1 MVRSARRLWAGF
13 NLGNYPLTIALV
25 GLTCAL
31 MPAYTLRW
39 HVGFYPTT
47 VLEDAIFLTVASFA
61 LESWR
66 LRVVPTLRS
75 PFTLPAAIF
84 LVAGAISVV
93 AAPDRRAALGIYR
106 AYLIEPIAFFFVL
119 SNVVNSAKRASAV
132 LAGLAAGGAV
142 VGIANSVVVL
152 DAIRRGA
159 LNTAV
164 TAPVVIYT
172 NANDVA
178 LFLVPLIAL
187 AGSIAL
193 YSADRRLRLL
203 SMAFLVIAVGS
214 TLLSFS
220 RGGYLALAA
229 VALGLALSHRQR
241 WRLLSAAAAVGIV
254 TVLIPPINH
263 RLAVEL
269 NFSNPNNTL
278 VGRFELWRVSL
289 EMLGQH
295 ILFGAGLSG
304 FARTIAPLWNPT
316 HIDRF
321 IYPHNIVLTF
331 WSETGLL
338 GLAAFVWLMV
348 TGFAQGWR
356 GWRTGNRGW
365 RPLELGVVLALVAVV
380 VHGMVD
386 VPYFKNDLS
395 LEFWTLMGLAW
406 AGNRGDL
413 EHANSGD
420 LRSTTPAF
428 GRGQASPGPN

>member
-1 MVRSARRLWAGF
+1 
-13 NLGNYPLTIALV
+13 
-25 GLTCAL
+25 

-47 VLEDAIFLTVASFA
+47 VLEDAILLTVASFVF
-61 LESWR
+61 ESWR
-66 LRVVPTLRS
+66 LRVVPTLNS

-84 LVAGAISVV
+84 LIAGAISVV
-93 AAPDRRAALGIYR
+93 AAPDPRAALGIYR
-106 AYLIEPIAFFFVL
+106 AYLIEPIAFFFVIGG
-119 SNVVNSAKRASAV
+119 VVNSARRASAV

-142 VGIANSVVVL
+142 VGIANSAVVL
-152 DAIRRGA
+152 EAIRLGT
-159 LNTAV
+159 LNSAV

-178 LFLVPLIAL
+178 LFLVPLSAL

-193 YSADRRLRLL
+193 YSADGRQRLL
-203 SMAFLVIAVGS
+203 SVVFLAIAVGS

-229 VALGLALSHRQR
+229 VALGLALSHRRR
-241 WRLLSAAAAVGIV
+241 WRLLSAAVAVGIV
-254 TVLIPPINH
+254 LVLVPPINH

-289 EMLGQH
+289 KMLQQH
-295 ILFGAGLSG
+295 IVFGAGLSG
-304 FARTIAPLWNPT
+304 FARAIAPLWNPT
-316 HIDRF
+316 HTDRF

-338 GLAAFVWLMV
+338 GLAAFVWLML
-348 TGFAQGWR
+348 TGLAQGWR
-356 GWRTGNRGW
+356 GWRTGEAAW
-365 RPLELGVVLALVAVV
+365 RPLQLGVVLALVAVV

-406 AGNRGDL
+406 AGNRRGV
-413 EHANSGD
+413 EH
-420 LRSTTPAF
+420 
-428 GRGQASPGPN
+428 PNRAV